1 MYRFFVAFCFF
12 IYTIGV
18 SAQEDIETR
27 QLPFNLELNRP
38 ITVKVAMKQTQGPV
52 TFTYTETT
60 LLEALRT
67 EENAVIYKAETVAAN
82 VDSIEG
88 LPDALSSLAPL
99 MEKLATEAV
108 GMEFEYAADATGY
121 PNQLTE
127 HKQINRFMKK
137 MGKGLKKWVKKFGR
151 EQDLDKQQI
160 AFMNQLADQEI
171 APFLT
176 DNIEELSRMV
186 LEEGQLM
193 FSATGREFYVGY
205 YTEFKGTRYFEPGET
220 YFYTTDSWLLDTY
233 DEDAGE
239 AIVTWEQTL
248 DSEEFDGFLQRYHD
262 LLLEQ
267 NGPEK
272 QAAIDAQVEK
282 YRQLELNRNATFT
295 IDLTTGLPKSGT
307 IFSSQKFSGEA
318 EQQELSFTME
328 Y

>member
-1 MYRFFVAFCFF
+1 MFRIFAAFCIFF
-12 IYTIGV
+12 CTIGV
-18 SAQEDIETR
+18 AAQDVETR

-38 ITVKVAMKQTQGPV
+38 ITVNTHTKQIQGNV
-52 TFTYTETT
+52 SFTFSETMV
-60 LLEALRT
+60 LEALRT
-67 EENAVIYKAETVAAN
+67 EEGAVIYKAETVAAD

-99 MEKLATEAV
+99 MEKLAVDAV
-108 GMEFEYAADATGY
+108 GMEFEYSADATGY
-121 PNQLTE
+121 PSQLTE
-127 HKQINRFMKK
+127 HKQVNRFMKK
-137 MGKGLKKWVKKFGR
+137 MGKDLKKWLKKFGR
-151 EQDLDKQQI
+151 EQKLNKQQV
-160 AFMNQLADQEI
+160 ALMNQMADQQI

-176 DNIEELSRMV
+176 DDIEELSRMV

-193 FSATGREFYVGY
+193 FSATGRELYVGY
-205 YTEFKGTRYFEPGET
+205 YTEFKGTRYFEPGQA
-220 YFYTTDSWLLDTY
+220 YFYTKDSWLLDTY

-248 DSEEFDGFLQRYHD
+248 DPEEFDGFLQRYQAV
-262 LLLEQ
+262 LLEQ
-267 NGPEK
+267 NGPER

-282 YRQLELNRNATFT
+282 YRQLQLNRSATFT

-307 IFSSQKFSGEA
+307 IVSNQEFSGEA